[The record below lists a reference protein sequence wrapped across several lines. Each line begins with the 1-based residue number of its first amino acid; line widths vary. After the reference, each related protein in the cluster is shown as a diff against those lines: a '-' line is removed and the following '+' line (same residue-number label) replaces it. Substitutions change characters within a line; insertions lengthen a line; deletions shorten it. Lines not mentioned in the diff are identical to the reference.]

1 MRVEIPQFPN
11 VPEALGRLPEL
22 AYNLWW
28 SWHSAGRQLFR
39 RLDTTLW
46 RRFHQNPVQMLLE
59 IEPEVLLT
67 RSRDPHF
74 LDLYQSVI
82 DRYTRYLN
90 RQQTYTI
97 SGHKKSGDQLIAY
110 FCAEFGVHNS
120 LPIYSGGLGLL
131 AGDTCKEASDLNLP
145 LVAIGSLYPEGYF
158 HQRISADGRQEAL
171 YSRLDPKRAP
181 LLPVLNDDGSRLL
194 VGIPL
199 GSHQVQVAVWRIQVG
214 RVPIYLMDTDIDQN
228 QPWLRDVSARLY
240 GGDHLVRLRQE
251 IILGMGGVK
260 VLEALG
266 YQPTVYHLNE
276 GHAAFAGIALLL
288 RGHRQGLNFDTNL
301 DRTRQSLV
309 FTTHTPVKAGH
320 DEFSSRLM
328 EEYFSDVWQRLGIG
342 RERFLEL
349 GAPPGGQTFSM
360 TVLALRMSRNANAV
374 SRRHGQVARRMW
386 KDLWPELT
394 PEEVPIISITNGV
407 HLPTW
412 FASEMVRLLERH
424 LGPSLWTQPDDPSRW
439 EKIIKLPDA
448 ELWNTHLELKRK
460 LMSHIRTE
468 AQRKWVAG
476 EVSSSH
482 HLVALGTLLDREALT
497 IGFARRFATYKRATL
512 VFHDLARLKRILTN
526 SRRPVQIIFSGKAH
540 PADEPAKF
548 LLQQVFNWC
557 SSPELEGHVAFV
569 EDYDKLTAHYLV
581 SGVDVWLNNPQP
593 PLEASGTSGQK
604 ASLNG
609 VPNLSVPDGWW
620 YEGHNQRNGWAI
632 EGDDDASASASLYD
646 HLERHIIPL
655 YYDRDPQGIPRGWAA
670 RMKESIRS
678 VAAPFSARR
687 MLKEYTQ
694 RLYLQDSPRPE
705 VAKLKK

>member
-1 MRVEIPQFPN
+1 MKVEIPPFPN
-11 VPEALGRLPEL
+11 LPQALDRLPEL

-28 SWHSAGRQLFR
+28 SWDSAGRQLFR
-39 RLDTTLW
+39 RLDAALW
-46 RRFHQNPVQMLLE
+46 RRFHQNPVRMLRE
-59 IEPEVLLT
+59 MEPEVLLK
-67 RSRDPHF
+67 RSRDPRF
-74 LDLYQSVI
+74 LDLYQSVL
-82 DRYTRYLN
+82 DRYGRYFN
-90 RQQTYTI
+90 RQRAAVGSSPEE
-97 SGHKKSGDQLIAY
+97 SGNRLIAY

-145 LVAIGSLYPEGYF
+145 LVAVGSLYPEGYF

-171 YSRLDPKRAP
+171 YTRLDPNRAP

-194 VGIPL
+194 VTVPL

-214 RVPIYLMDTDIDQN
+214 RTPIYLMDTDIDRN
-228 QPWLRDVSARLY
+228 PPWLRDVSARLY

-251 IILGMGGVK
+251 IILGRGGVE

-288 RGHRQGLNFDTNL
+288 RGHRRGLDFDTNL
-301 DRTRQSLV
+301 ARTRQSLV
-309 FTTHTPVKAGH
+309 LTTHTPVKAGH
-320 DEFSSRLM
+320 DEFSYRLM

-349 GAPPGGQTFSM
+349 GTPPGRHTFSM
-360 TVLALRMSRNANAV
+360 TVLALRMARNANAV

-386 KDLWPELT
+386 KHLWPERP
-394 PEEVPIISITNGV
+394 PEEVPILSITNGV

-412 FASEMVRLLERH
+412 FAPEMVRLLERH
-424 LGPSLWTQPDDPSRW
+424 LGPSWWTHPDDPSHW
-439 EKIIKLPDA
+439 AKIMKLPDA

-460 LMSHIRTE
+460 LMSHIRVE
-468 AQRKWVAG
+468 VQRKWLAG
-476 EVSSSH
+476 EVSSAH
-482 HLVALGTLLDREALT
+482 HLVALGALLDRETLT

-512 VFHDLARLKRILTN
+512 VFHDLARLKRILIN
-526 SRRPVQIIFSGKAH
+526 SRRPVQMIFSGKAH

-557 SSPELEGHVAFV
+557 SAPELEGHVAFV
-569 EDYDKLTAHYLV
+569 EDYDELTARYLV

-604 ASLNG
+604 AGLNG
-609 VPNLSVPDGWW
+609 IPHLSVLDGWW
-620 YEGHNQRNGWAI
+620 HEGYNQRNGWAI
-632 EGDDDASASASLYD
+632 EGDDDSSTSASLYD
-646 HLERHIIPL
+646 HLERNIVPL
-655 YYDRDPQGIPRGWAA
+655 YYDRDSQGIPRGWTA

-678 VAAPFSARR
+678 VASPFSARR
-687 MLKEYTQ
+687 MLKEYVR
-694 RLYLQDSPRPE
+694 RLYRQESLQSE
-705 VAKLKK
+705 AVKLKN